1 MSPTVPSPFYKA
13 PRPLSGLAILA
24 ITLTLG
30 GLSACKS
37 IPDKDDVEFYY
48 QHAREE
54 AAQEIAELEAQY
66 HAGEIDKKSYA
77 TQVAQIEAD
86 IPNRAYEAVYTQYV
100 LRESAAGRR

>member
-1 MSPTVPSPFYKA
+1 MIPAAPFPLHQA
-13 PRPLSGLAILA
+13 LRPLSGLAVLVIA
-24 ITLTLG
+24 LTLG

-54 AAQEIAELEAQY
+54 AAMEIAELEAQY
-66 HAGEIDKKSYA
+66 HAGEIDKKSYE

-86 IPNRAYEAVYTQYV
+86 IPDRAYRAVYTQYV